1 MAFVKREIVGS
12 IVKITLGNG
21 QDIQIDYDDLSEEMQ
36 RQAGLHGLKQKLGDG
51 SSSFSK
57 AKDYLGAY
65 TEICAIRDSVLDGTW
80 NRKGTGT
87 GTRDI
92 VEALSRVTKQS
103 LEDAQAVI
111 DGMDEDTFAALK
123 KHKGIISAIK
133 DIQAERAAQA
143 AETAEETLDLDAL
156 F

>member
-21 QDIQIDYDDLSEEMQ
+21 QSIEIDYNDLSDDMKV
-36 RQAGLHGLKQKLGDG
+36 QAGKHGLKQKLGDG
-51 SSSFSK
+51 SSAFSK

-65 TEICAIRDSVLDGTW
+65 TEICSIRDSILGNVW

-92 VEALSRVTKQS
+92 VEALSRVAGKS
-103 LEDAQAVI
+103 LEEAQTAIDA
-111 DGMDEDTFAALK
+111 MNDEVFDSLRK
-123 KHKGIISAIK
+123 DKRIVSAIK
-133 DIQAERAAQA
+133 DIQAERAAEA
-143 AETAEETLDLDAL
+143 AKVADDSMDLDAL